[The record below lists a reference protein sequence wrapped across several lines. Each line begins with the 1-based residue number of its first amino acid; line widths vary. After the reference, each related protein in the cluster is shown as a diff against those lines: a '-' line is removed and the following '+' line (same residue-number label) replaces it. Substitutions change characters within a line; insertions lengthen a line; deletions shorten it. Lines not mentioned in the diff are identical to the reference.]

1 MNFDA
6 PPADV
11 LQSLLNWGI
20 VCGSLLLIGLAIAVL
35 MAFVLHGRRGG
46 SRFLGGLGQGAV
58 DVFRMSFR
66 RVWAITT
73 LTVKESVRRKAL
85 HVFVVFAI
93 LFMFGGWFL
102 SDANTRE
109 ELQLGVY
116 VSFVLKTI
124 GWLVLPVALLLSCWG
139 IPEDIR
145 VRSLHTVVTKPVRRS
160 EIVAGRILGF
170 TLVGTAVVAVMS
182 VVGFLWIYRQVPE
195 DLRAHQLI
203 ARVPIYGE
211 MSWIDRDGGNN
222 EGINVGDVNEYRKF
236 IEGATKA
243 RAVWK
248 FDGLSADSLLP
259 NPETGEK
266 ELKIENNFL
275 SFRLH
280 KGDIEQV
287 LHCQLT
293 LVNPKSNLRVSLP
306 QFPVHEFGEN
316 IGWIPRNLSYFDEG
330 DGAVKEVD
338 LVSDVLDD
346 GSLTVEARC
355 VDAGQFLGMARPD
368 LFVRRPDRHFA
379 STFFKACGGIWMMM
393 VLVII
398 LGVTA
403 STFVKGPVATLLTL
417 TFILMGA
424 TGFHEFMG
432 KKLSGELKG
441 TGMLESGIRI
451 LKHGNPNAPT
461 TGGLENSA
469 VVRNFDRISDG
480 FIWAIYRLI
489 PDFSTFSYSA
499 YAANGYDVP
508 FQAQILPGLLLLV
521 GFLIP
526 CFLLSY
532 FSLKLRELEAK

>member
-6 PPADV
+6 PPVDV
-11 LQSLLNWGI
+11 TQSLLNWGI
-20 VCGSLLLIGLAIAVL
+20 VSGVLLLLGLGIAAM

-46 SRFLGGLGQGAV
+46 SRFLGGLGQGAA
-58 DVFRMSFR
+58 DVFCMSFR
-66 RVWAITT
+66 RIWAISI

-145 VRSLHTVVTKPVRRS
+145 IRSLHTVVTKPVRRS
-160 EIVAGRILGF
+160 EIVVGRILGF
-170 TLVGTAVVAVMS
+170 SLVGTAVVAVMS
-182 VVGFLWIYRQVPE
+182 AVGFLWIYRQVPE
-195 DLRAHQLI
+195 DLREHQLI
-203 ARVPIYGE
+203 ARVPVYGE
-211 MSWIDRDGGNN
+211 MSWIDRDGGDG
-222 EGINVGDVNEYRKF
+222 EGVNVGYVNEYRKY

-248 FDGLSADSLLP
+248 FDGLSGDSLLP
-259 NPETGEK
+259 NPETSEK
-266 ELKIENNFL
+266 ELKIENSFQ

-280 KGDIEQV
+280 TGNIEQV

-293 LVNPKSNLRVSLP
+293 LVNPKSSLRVPLP

-316 IGWIPRNLSYFDEG
+316 IGWIPRKLTYFDERA
-330 DGAVKEVD
+330 GAVKEVD

-346 GSLTVEARC
+346 GHLTVEARC
-355 VDAGQFLGMARPD
+355 VDAGQYLGMARPD
-368 LFVRRPDRHFA
+368 LFIRRPDRHFA
-379 STFFKACGGIWMMM
+379 SAFFKACSGIWMMM
-393 VLVII
+393 VLVIV

-417 TFILMGA
+417 TFVLMGA
-424 TGFHEFMG
+424 TGFHEFMSEKISG
-432 KKLSGELKG
+432 KLQG
-441 TGMLESGIRI
+441 TGLLESGIRI
-451 LKHGNPNAPT
+451 LKHGNPNVPT
-461 TGGLENSA
+461 TGGLENSV
-469 VVRNFDRISDG
+469 VVRNFDRMSDG
-480 FIWAIYRLI
+480 FIWAVYRLI
-489 PDFSTFSYSA
+489 PDFSEFSYSV

-508 FQAQILPGLLLLV
+508 FQTQILPGILLLV